1 MIQFDQRTLEQFIR
15 DPVMAAYV
23 LMGAELDTFQ
33 RYRLR
38 MLWWVPFTVDSSGV
52 STGKTFTLFVYLN
65 LRCILLP
72 DHVAGVYFPNW
83 AVGQEEFWSYYDRT
97 MERSEIFLDQ
107 LEMHNKVYGLR
118 GSSAWQMFYKSGSKL
133 TMPAGSFFQ
142 DAQTQATRRFNTM
155 AVDDWLRAE
164 DMGDGVS
171 KQLVGRTTREAF
183 NQAHPIWGNHV
194 KFFGHAETPMH
205 KGYVRVKAYQRAIL
219 DGSQHHGLF
228 SFNYLD
234 WTPEY
239 AKRLEIKKI
248 VEDDKRTMPEDQ
260 FRRQW
265 LGIWSRD
272 GATYYPEGV
281 LWRNCRSSLSP
292 VFRREYDSEV
302 NILGF
307 DSAPGQSF
315 KADYCAA
322 MIYRI
327 IELGRLSTLAPT
339 YTHPLSRIP
348 YHCSFTF
355 AHMMR
360 NVSAAQASAF
370 IHLLHRIFSFSY
382 IVMDPGGGGLW
393 IYKDM
398 RNKEQEINGARVP
411 VVPLCT
417 IEEPIQTD
425 KQAIVVFFKRGPQ
438 LNTLHQQQYLTG
450 DDGFLDASHR
460 RYREGWEAGEFVYPM
475 PIENRAPAEV
485 RAWSQSQLWAQRYLD
500 LGLKQ
505 LARVR
510 QLTRADGTADTTAR
524 GFARFQA
531 PGKKDLA
538 YAGLYAFT
546 GAQLW
551 MRDHAL
557 GLDGDN
563 EVACEFGHP

>member
-1 MIQFDQRTLEQFIR
+1 MMRFDQRTLEQFIR

-33 RYRLR
+33 KFRLR

-52 STGKTFTLFVYLN
+52 STGKTFTLFIYLN
-65 LRCILLP
+65 LRCMLLP

-83 AVGQEEFWSYYDRT
+83 AVGQEEFWPYFERT
-97 MERSEIFLDQ
+97 MERSDTFTEQ
-107 LEMHNKVYGLR
+107 LEMHNKAYGLR
-118 GSSAWQMFYKSGSKL
+118 GSSAWQMFYKDGSKL

-171 KQLVGRTTREAF
+171 KQLVGRTTRESY
-183 NQAHPIWGNHV
+183 NQAHPVWGNHV

-205 KGYVRVKAYQRAIL
+205 KGYARVKAYRRAIL
-219 DGSQHHGLF
+219 DGSQTHGLF
-228 SFNYLD
+228 SFNYKD
-234 WTPEY
+234 WTPPF
-239 AKRLEIKKI
+239 AKRLDIKKI

-265 LGIWSRD
+265 LGFWSRD
-272 GATYYPEGV
+272 GATYYPEIT
-281 LWRNCRSSLSP
+281 LFRCCRSDALP
-292 VFRREYDSEV
+292 VFRRMHDGEV

-315 KADYCAA
+315 KSDYCAA
-322 MIYRI
+322 VNYRI
-327 IELGRLSTLAPT
+327 VELGRLTRLAPT
-339 YTHPLSRIP
+339 YVHPETRQP

-360 NVSAAQASAF
+360 NVSAAQAAGF
-370 IHLLHRIFSFSY
+370 IHLLHRVFGFSY
-382 IVMDPGGGGLW
+382 IIMDPGGGGLW
-393 IYKDM
+393 IYKDLK
-398 RNKEQEINGARVP
+398 NPEQLINNARTAVT
-411 VVPLCT
+411 PLCT
-417 IEEPIQTD
+417 IEEPLQTD
-425 KQAIVVFFKRGPQ
+425 KQAIVCFFKRGVQ
-438 LNTLHQQQYLTG
+438 LNTLFQQQFLTG
-450 DDGFLDASHR
+450 DDGFLDAAHR
-460 RYREGWEAGEFVYPM
+460 RYREGWEAGEFVHPM
-475 PIENRAPAEV
+475 PIENRSPAEV
-485 RAWSQSQLWAQRYLD
+485 RLWSPSQLWAQRYLD

-510 QLTRADGTADTTAR
+510 QLTRPDGSADTTAR

-546 GAQLW
+546 GGQLW

-557 GLDGDN
+557 GLDGDR
-563 EVACEFGHP
+563 EAAVEFGEH